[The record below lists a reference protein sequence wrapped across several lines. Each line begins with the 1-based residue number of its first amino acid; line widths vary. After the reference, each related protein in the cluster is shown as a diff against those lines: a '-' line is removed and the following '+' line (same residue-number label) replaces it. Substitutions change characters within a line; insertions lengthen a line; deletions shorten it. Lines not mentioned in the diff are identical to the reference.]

1 MQSDA
6 MMAVY
11 GTYWNDGKQNRQYE
25 QDAKENEDYIS
36 SGSFPLQYLLPQW
49 GIRGSSSPLIR
60 PLLRTV
66 TVRENDP
73 TYPSKH

>member
-25 QDAKENEDYIS
+25 QDAKENEDYHILWVIS
-36 SGSFPLQYLLPQW
+36 PYNICYHNGVLGVLVAP
-49 GIRGSSSPLIR
+49 
-60 PLLRTV
+60 
-66 TVRENDP
+66 
-73 TYPSKH
+73 